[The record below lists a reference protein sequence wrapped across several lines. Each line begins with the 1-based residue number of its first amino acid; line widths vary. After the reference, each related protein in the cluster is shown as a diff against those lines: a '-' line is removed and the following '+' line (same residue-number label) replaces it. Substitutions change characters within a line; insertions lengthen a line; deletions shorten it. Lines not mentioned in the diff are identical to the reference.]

1 MARDPREAAAAVAQQ
16 TAAEVLGG
24 DDEADERPR
33 SRAAPQAVRN
43 GARRMDP
50 GDAEQMSWLTRAVE
64 QHVTG
69 LPRRYGDVRGLVLY
83 DGETPVAEFDGG
95 GEAAAEVAAFMVL
108 RATLEGKRIALTLC
122 PLARQPD
129 SERITEVT
137 RWRFFARPEAVTS
150 ASQADPDRAPSWGGA
165 EALRLRDAH
174 NHQLV
179 QSLVAQNAQTA
190 NSMAAVLDAAARA
203 MREVSETVNSTL
215 KGVAR
220 TVEAL
225 AQRVTTAEES
235 ARTARADATDYAREL
250 LDAHRALETAVT
262 RAERAE
268 DATDREPVAVA
279 VKEVSR
285 ELAGRFAD
293 AMGLPQKVNGAQQ
306 GAPVNGA
313 QQGAPGGDA

>member
-16 TAAEVLGG
+16 TAAEVLGS
-24 DDEADERPR
+24 DDDDERPR

-50 GDAEQMSWLTRAVE
+50 GDAEQLSWLTRAIE
-64 QHVTG
+64 AHVSG

-108 RATLEGKRIALTLC
+108 RSTLEGKRIALTLC
-122 PLARQPD
+122 PLARSPD

-137 RWRFFARPEAVTS
+137 RWRFFARPEAVT
-150 ASQADPDRAPSWGGA
+150 AAQADPDRAPSWGGP

-179 QSLVAQNAQTA
+179 QSLIAQNAQTA
-190 NSMAAVLDAAARA
+190 NSMQQVLDAAARA
-203 MREVSETVNSTL
+203 MAATTETVNTVL

-220 TVEAL
+220 TVESL
-225 AQRVTTAEES
+225 AQRVTTAEELAREAGSDAS
-235 ARTARADATDYAREL
+235 AYRREL
-250 LDAHRALETAVT
+250 LDAHKALETAVS

-268 DATDREPVAVA
+268 ERTESEPVALAVREVA
-279 VKEVSR
+279 R
-285 ELAGRFAD
+285 ELGGRVGD
-293 AMGLPQKVNGAQQ
+293 ALGLPSKVNGAQQ

-313 QQGAPGGDA
+313 QQGAQGDA

>member
-24 DDEADERPR
+24 DDDDERPR

-50 GDAEQMSWLTRAVE
+50 GDAEQLSWLTRAIE
-64 QHVTG
+64 AHVSG

-83 DGETPVAEFDGG
+83 DGDTPVAEFDGG

-108 RATLEGKRIALTLC
+108 RSTLEGKRIALTLC
-122 PLARQPD
+122 PLARSPD

-137 RWRFFARPEAVTS
+137 RWRFFARPEAVTTAAQS
-150 ASQADPDRAPSWGGA
+150 DPDRAPSWGGA

-179 QSLVAQNAQTA
+179 QSLIAQNAQTA
-190 NSMAAVLDAAARA
+190 NSMQAVLDAAARA
-203 MREVSETVNSTL
+203 MTATTETVNAVL

-220 TVEAL
+220 TVESL
-225 AQRVTTAEES
+225 AQRVTTAEELAREAGSDAS
-235 ARTARADATDYAREL
+235 AYRREL
-250 LDAHRALETAVT
+250 LDAHKALETAVS

-268 DATDREPVAVA
+268 ERTESEPVALAVREVA
-279 VKEVSR
+279 R
-285 ELAGRFAD
+285 ELGGRVGD
-293 AMGLPQKVNGAQQ
+293 ALGLPSKVNGAQQ

-313 QQGAPGGDA
+313 QQGAQGDA